1 MMGRK
6 KQGVSPLLGTIL
18 LVSMVFVLGVGV
30 SIIAGRVG
38 GPNLKETPNVLL
50 QIWRNF
56 PGRGAVGV
64 VNVTGDAVREAFYAD
79 FLMDTDMGSLFE
91 NVRWKNLEVRVN
103 GQGVENELEYVLYAS
118 PLPSSAKVKNSLLSL
133 PSGGGLVVFSYRQGF
148 LKTGDEV
155 AVVHQ
160 PSRWILAN
168 ATMAP
173 PLECTEIGSAWLGQ
187 NRVDS
192 CISLRALQLRTL
204 EREMVSALS
213 PTVEVRYNENYRWYK
228 ENFDKARSYIPSIE
242 NLAGQIQLL
251 LNSCKSTGGYLENDL
266 KELDYYLDMV
276 NEQDYY
282 KLCMAYKSWD
292 QARKG
297 VPTENRLL
305 YLTVNGLEIIYTME
319 NPIIRAWD
327 PSYVSTWQ
335 STGFRKGT
343 VENVAENITQKQLLP
358 LIGKIENLLSQPPYP
373 GVPVEALT
381 YFGVSPEMDDIY
393 EDFYRPAIVPVLKS
407 YTWVN
412 NTTFEFVIH
421 VYNVGGENANS
432 FTRYATLWYSTDN
445 KWWVSKYFRRAKELG
460 YTGTSEN
467 MLYVAPENWLVPMEN
482 KLVGAWGTRVY
493 DNGYHDTYRYTYRL
507 RLDNWWKSRPG
518 LQGKTYLE
526 NLSPEL
532 VFFGLQVPYYPDNG
546 SVVLYA
552 RLENRPEHRTSDK
565 QNLAPGSYWVDNI
578 RITPPTAADNKIW
591 LEDYY
596 FFYQHPKT
604 GRWEWQYFWNIHW
617 SPGRPPPGGSGGG
630 GGC

>member
-1 MMGRK
+1 MGRK

-251 LNSCKSTGGYLENDL
+251 LNSC
-266 KELDYYLDMV
+266 
-276 NEQDYY
+276 
-282 KLCMAYKSWD
+282 
-292 QARKG
+292 
-297 VPTENRLL
+297 
-305 YLTVNGLEIIYTME
+305 
-319 NPIIRAWD
+319 
-327 PSYVSTWQ
+327 
-335 STGFRKGT
+335 
-343 VENVAENITQKQLLP
+343 
-358 LIGKIENLLSQPPYP
+358 
-373 GVPVEALT
+373 
-381 YFGVSPEMDDIY
+381 
-393 EDFYRPAIVPVLKS
+393 
-407 YTWVN
+407 
-412 NTTFEFVIH
+412 
-421 VYNVGGENANS
+421 
-432 FTRYATLWYSTDN
+432 
-445 KWWVSKYFRRAKELG
+445 
-460 YTGTSEN
+460 
-467 MLYVAPENWLVPMEN
+467 
-482 KLVGAWGTRVY
+482 
-493 DNGYHDTYRYTYRL
+493 
-507 RLDNWWKSRPG
+507 
-518 LQGKTYLE
+518 
-526 NLSPEL
+526 
-532 VFFGLQVPYYPDNG
+532 
-546 SVVLYA
+546 
-552 RLENRPEHRTSDK
+552 
-565 QNLAPGSYWVDNI
+565 
-578 RITPPTAADNKIW
+578 
-591 LEDYY
+591 
-596 FFYQHPKT
+596 
-604 GRWEWQYFWNIHW
+604 
-617 SPGRPPPGGSGGG
+617 
-630 GGC
+630 